1 MPALLEPQRNE
12 FERTLT
18 AAQKRLKD
26 FAGKNGWEAF
36 IKESFVDRAEIFDNK
51 NNFDQAFLKLHGED
65 PSTKLPKT
73 VSAALEKKIFIAV
86 SPKLYRQNYPE
97 GIEEK
102 SFEKLITHE
111 MAHRLHIRI
120 LNGDEHAMGPIW
132 FFEGF
137 AIYAAGQFEKSQAK
151 LNSTEIWE
159 IIKEQ
164 ERGSYKNYSFVFR
177 YFLTRVS
184 INDLVERAGKKDF
197 LDWLR

>member
-1 MPALLEPQRNE
+1 MPASLEPQRNE
-12 FERTLT
+12 FERTLV

-26 FAGKNGWEAF
+26 FAKKNGWEAF

-73 VSAALEKKIFIAV
+73 VSVALEKKIFIAV

-164 ERGSYKNYSFVFR
+164 ERKSYKNYSFVFR

>member
-1 MPALLEPQRNE
+1 
-12 FERTLT
+12 
-18 AAQKRLKD
+18 
-26 FAGKNGWEAF
+26 
-36 IKESFVDRAEIFDNK
+36 
-51 NNFDQAFLKLHGED
+51 
-65 PSTKLPKT
+65 
-73 VSAALEKKIFIAV
+73 
-86 SPKLYRQNYPE
+86 LYRQNYPE